1 MPLRWTF
8 YRVGMKIIKIT
19 QICII
24 LNLAS
29 DVITFCL
36 LQTEGCLPVQFYG
49 KRQYNTE
56 VDYSTRSNCHC
67 YLYTRLTEDSDRN
80 IFCCYVVF
88 NLPHI
93 PYHF

>member
-8 YRVGMKIIKIT
+8 YRVGLKIIKIT
-19 QICII
+19 QICIV
-24 LNLAS
+24 LNLAF

-49 KRQYNTE
+49 KRQYNPE

-67 YLYTRLTEDSDRN
+67 YLSTRLTEDSDWN

-88 NLPHI
+88 NLPRF